1 MALAIL
7 KSLWQVVKVIL
18 AVLKIPFIIL
28 CCSIV
33 VFTIIC
39 AGWLI
44 YYTKVQHI
52 PVNHAVNNNI
62 IKQPNVFTR
71 LFWLAPK
78 QFVYD
83 QITKNP
89 YFFPYQGMIIYE
101 GRQGNGKTST
111 LVHDLNIIHKK
122 CPYAEILTNF
132 DYINENEKLF
142 HWGQLLDYT
151 NCTDNQAGVICAIDE
166 LQNWFSS
173 KDSKNFDPQMLSI
186 ITQNRKN
193 RRLIVGTA
201 QQFYMLAKDIRTQCT
216 EVRSCVTFL
225 GCITIVH
232 RKIPVVDSAG
242 EVVEWKNKGFYFWV
256 HTQED
261 RNSYDTWKCIERLRD
276 AGFNRNESINVSLKQ
291 IVVKDKK

>member
-1 MALAIL
+1 MMMAVLKGFWGVAKVFLAIL
-7 KSLWQVVKVIL
+7 K
-18 AVLKIPFIIL
+18 IPLFIIGV
-28 CCSIV
+28 SIAA
-33 VFTIIC
+33 FLILC
-39 AGWLI
+39 AGWVV
-44 YYTKVQHI
+44 YYVFIQKIEVTHPQ
-52 PVNHAVNNNI
+52 NNRY
-62 IKQPNVFTR
+62 IKQPNFFKK

-83 QITKNP
+83 KLTQNP
-89 YFFPYQGMIIYE
+89 FFFPYQGMVIYE
-101 GRQGNGKTST
+101 GRQGNGKTSS
-111 LVHDLNIIHKK
+111 LVHDLNIMHKK

-132 DYINENEKLF
+132 DYVNENEKLL
-142 HWGQLLDYT
+142 HWQQLLDYR
-151 NCTDNQAGVICAIDE
+151 NSTDSQAGVICAIDE

-225 GCITIVH
+225 GCITLVH
-232 RKIPVVDSAG
+232 KKIPVVDSAG
-242 EVVEWKNKGFYFWV
+242 EVVEWKNRGWYFWV

-261 RNSYDTWKCIERLRD
+261 RNSYDTWKCIERLKQKGFTRRD
-276 AGFNRNESINVSLKQ
+276 EVTVKQ
-291 IVVKDKK
+291 